1 MSENPITLTKL
12 LSVGNVVSASIR
24 IYRDNFKSYFGVAI
38 RATLWF
44 LLPFLVLIPV
54 PLILAYGQA
63 NISNSIFLLLITVWL
78 LLFIYCTAKS
88 IVNSA
93 IIGRLVFGILAN
105 QPETVREVR
114 RSLAPKIWSF
124 LWAFFLFY
132 LIVILVPFILLFLM
146 SFIGGIIITILGLSV
161 NNNDL
166 GSVILGSTF
175 LAILFI
181 VLAILLAR
189 FFILEI
195 PLAVEEVAG
204 ATKTLG
210 RSWELTK
217 GYVRRIFI
225 ILVIAG
231 LITLPV
237 GIILQ
242 IFTTM
247 LQGILLLAISPTQPI
262 DATNPNIQFLSFLL
276 GYAIGLLGNVFL
288 LPFWQAIKAVVY
300 YDLRTRREGIDL
312 QLRKQD
318 I

>member
-1 MSENPITLTKL
+1 MSQNPITLTKL

-38 RATLWF
+38 RATLWYF
-44 LLPFLVLIPV
+44 LPFLALIPIPIVLI
-54 PLILAYGQA
+54 YGQQG
-63 NISNSIFLLLITVWL
+63 NRSSFLLLIAVWL
-78 LLFIYCTAKS
+78 LLFAFCTAKS

-93 IIGRLVFGILAN
+93 IIGRLVFGELAN
-105 QPETVREVR
+105 LPETVREVR

-124 LWAFFLFY
+124 LWAFFLFS

-146 SFIGGIIITILGLSV
+146 SFIGGIIITILGFSV

-242 IFTTM
+242 IFTTI

-276 GYAIGLLGNVFL
+276 GYAIGLLSNVFL

>member
-1 MSENPITLTKL
+1 
-12 LSVGNVVSASIR
+12 
-24 IYRDNFKSYFGVAI
+24 
-38 RATLWF
+38 
-44 LLPFLVLIPV
+44 
-54 PLILAYGQA
+54 
-63 NISNSIFLLLITVWL
+63 
-78 LLFIYCTAKS
+78 
-88 IVNSA
+88 
-93 IIGRLVFGILAN
+93 
-105 QPETVREVR
+105 
-114 RSLAPKIWSF
+114 
-124 LWAFFLFY
+124 
-132 LIVILVPFILLFLM
+132 M
-146 SFIGGIIITILGLSV
+146 SFIGGIIITILGFSV

-242 IFTTM
+242 IFTTI

-276 GYAIGLLGNVFL
+276 GYAIGLLSNVFL